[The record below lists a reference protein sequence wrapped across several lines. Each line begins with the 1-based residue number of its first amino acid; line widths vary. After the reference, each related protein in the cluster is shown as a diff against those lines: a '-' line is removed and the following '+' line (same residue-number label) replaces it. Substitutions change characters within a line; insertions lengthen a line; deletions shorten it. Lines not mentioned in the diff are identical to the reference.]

1 MNDLFNEQY
10 GLLLQDLQEISNP
23 YERAHIRALLL
34 GTLAGL
40 TEESSSDVTIT
51 GKDAIKNDIA
61 KPIQF
66 EEEAPEEQEQPVN
79 NNTEVA
85 EEELQPQSNEP
96 RELDLDHDPAIS
108 DNNDTTPM
116 IVETEDGDL
125 DITEAYNLIANFSGT
140 EEEKIE
146 LATNIAL
153 YNLTAIYE
161 GLSQLK
167 DCHNKMM
174 LSYYLSEYGL
184 EAINEFISELTD
196 ATFNDVYE
204 FVNDENLDG
213 LIISL
218 ESAAEEE

>member
-66 EEEAPEEQEQPVN
+66 EEEVTEEQETAN
-79 NNTEVA
+79 ENEVA
-85 EEELQPQSNEP
+85 EETQPQSNEP

-108 DNNDTTPM
+108 DDNDTTPM

-125 DITEAYNLIANFSGT
+125 DITEAYGLITNFSGT
-140 EEEKIE
+140 DEEKIE
-146 LATNIAL
+146 LATNITL

-174 LSYYLSEYGL
+174 LAYYLSEYGL
-184 EAINEFISELTD
+184 DEINGFISQLTD
-196 ATFNDVYE
+196 ETFNDVYE

>member
-40 TEESSSDVTIT
+40 EENSSEVTVT

-61 KPIQF
+61 KPITF
-66 EEEAPEEQEQPVN
+66 KEEATEEQEETAN
-79 NNTEVA
+79 EEVA
-85 EEELQPQSNEP
+85 EETQPQSNEP
-96 RELDLDHDPAIS
+96 RELDLDHDPAIG
-108 DNNDTTPM
+108 DNNTTPM
-116 IVETEDGDL
+116 IVETENGDL
-125 DITEAYNLIANFSGT
+125 DITEAYGLIADFSGT
-140 EEEKIE
+140 EEEKVD

-161 GLSQLK
+161 DLSQLK

-174 LSYYLSEYGL
+174 LAYYLSEYGL
-184 EAINEFISELTD
+184 DEINGFISELTD

-218 ESAAEEE
+218 ESATEEE